1 MVSLKC
7 LSDIILELRGEVWD
21 EDTDSGVINIQTEL
35 RVMRADK
42 NHLKSE

>member
-7 LSDIILELRGEVWD
+7 LSDIILELREVWD

>member
-7 LSDIILELRGEVWD
+7 LLNIILELREVWD
-21 EDTDSGVINIQTEL
+21 EDTNSGVINIQTEF
-35 RVMRADK
+35 RIMRADK